1 MSNDET
7 KKKNYFFKN
16 DLKKRP
22 NLNQVNFQN

>member
-7 KKKNYFFKN
+7 KKKLFFKN